1 MPKTHI
7 SFFFIIQRR
16 LCFQGLIIILGR
28 HPLNNL
34 NISNLIVTI
43 FSGRITQI
51 LDYSITRENI
61 LNHLYMHPQ
70 LLSFNSQIF
79 PALQQADSSAAQL
92 SISQNLPIL
101 AP

>member
-1 MPKTHI
+1 MGEEQYNHNQTDQTEHT
-7 SFFFIIQRR
+7 RR
-16 LCFQGLIIILGR
+16 NQSQTKGSSR
-28 HPLNNL
+28 
-34 NISNLIVTI
+34 SK
-43 FSGRITQI
+43 RETQI